1 MDDAQAERSGYGG
14 INAGPL
20 FAQNIKAQRRA
31 AGHIRHHRTL
41 IIHLR
46 TEDTKIRKGSV
57 LLGEKNLLEFF
68 LIFTYFIFHHP
79 KRISSTQ

>member
-20 FAQNIKAQRRA
+20 FAQNVKAQRRA

-46 TEDTKIRKGSV
+46 TEDTKIRKSSV
-57 LLGEKNLLEFF
+57 LLGEKIYWNFSLFSSILS
-68 LIFTYFIFHHP
+68 FTI
-79 KRISSTQ
+79 QNA